1 MIWKV
6 SRRVGSIFREHVWI
20 ESGLLWVAR
29 NWHWHRHCV
38 CMRVPIADMCVP
50 MCLRQLL
57 AAAIW
62 WRSAHHVRVR
72 KGIVV
77 LLSHWN
83 LLHWIRV

>member
-6 SRRVGSIFREHVWI
+6 SRHVGSIFREHVWI

-29 NWHWHRHCV
+29 NRHCV
-38 CMRVPIADMCVP
+38 CVPIADVCVP

-62 WRSAHHVRVR
+62 CRSAHHVRVR
-72 KGIVV
+72 KRIVV
-77 LLSHWN
+77 LLSHRN
-83 LLHWIRV
+83 LLHWIRVRL